1 MYKGRSRK
9 KNIYKYLFCL
19 LVLLNILF
27 FVYLAIKHPRFH
39 VFFERQIECIFDNQK
54 PPIGN
59 YLKGI
64 DVSEYQGII
73 NWKKVKSNQTIDSL
87 SFVVIRGTA
96 GNNHRDRFFKSNY
109 REAKKIGI
117 PVGVYHYYRPNESSK
132 KQAEFYIEHIKL
144 SPGDIPP
151 ILDIEKISNV
161 QSILKLKKGIKN
173 WLEIIE
179 EHYGVK
185 PILYTYTYFYNTY
198 LFDDFSDY
206 KLWIANYSESKSPLA
221 NNNWTF
227 WQYSEKGRVQGIKGP
242 VDLDVFK
249 GNQQQLKAMLLK

>member
-1 MYKGRSRK
+1 MYRVRLSK
-9 KNIYKYLFCL
+9 KNIYKYLFFT
-19 LVLLNILF
+19 LVLLNISF
-27 FVYLAIKHPRFH
+27 VVYLAVKHPRFH
-39 VFFERQIECIFDNQK
+39 VFFERQIETIFDSQK

-73 NWKKVKSNQTIDSL
+73 NWRKVKSNQKIDSL

-96 GNNHRDRFFKSNY
+96 GKNHRDRFFKSNY
-109 REAKKIGI
+109 REAKKIDI

-132 KQAEFYIEHIKL
+132 EQAEYFIKNIKL
-144 SPGDIPP
+144 SPGDLPP

-161 QSILKLKKGIKN
+161 QSISKLKIGIKN

-198 LFDDFSDY
+198 LLDDFSEY
-206 KLWIANYSESKSPLA
+206 KLWIANYSNVKNPLA
-221 NNNWTF
+221 NKKWSF
-227 WQYSEKGRVQGIKGP
+227 WQYSEKGRVGGIKGP
-242 VDLDVFK
+242 VDLNVYK
-249 GNQQQLKAMLLK
+249 GNKQQLKEMLLK